1 MSIIKTSSVEKS
13 NNIFLNN
20 DVQQKSGFKNA
31 LNAKI
36 GCFILS
42 VQNNL
47 DSISEM
53 VYRKKI
59 IRSYHS
65 VIEAIEFKSDNN
77 DISERSLKKI
87 ERKIKEMNKNH
98 SFLDTVDIKK
108 EIISKT
114 RSASEP
120 VCDKISAMLDRKFG
134 IDIYHSK

>member
-65 VIEAIEFKSDNN
+65 VIEAIEFKSANN

-120 VCDKISAMLDRKFG
+120 VCDKIRAMLDRKFG